1 MKIRLGKPGRK
12 NRANDVHIDNFDVWS
27 LDHTLSCIIH
37 PALIRLKETKHGYP
51 ELFEDGM
58 VTPHHWDRQL
68 HFDFIDE
75 EVETEYLIKKW
86 NDILDK
92 MIRAFGLI
100 IHKEDHEDAAYQSE
114 KSYAVYMKEYYDTV
128 DEGLSLFAKYYHNLW
143 D

>member
-1 MKIRLGKPGRK
+1 MKVRLGKPGRK
-12 NRANDVHIDNFDVWS
+12 NKANNVTIDNFDVWS
-27 LDHTLSCIIH
+27 LDHTLSTIIH

-51 ELFEDGM
+51 ELWEDGM
-58 VTPHHWDRQL
+58 CYHHNYTRQL

-92 MIRAFGLI
+92 MIYSFGSI
-100 IHKEDHEDAAYQSE
+100 IDEDKLYGSKEVDWDAVQ
-114 KSYAVYMKEYYDTV
+114 
-128 DEGLSLFAKYYHNLW
+128 EGLDLFAKHYTSLW